1 MEEIEITY
9 PTIWDDFDSSDKD
22 RLEIDDS

>member
-1 MEEIEITY
+1 MEEIEITL

-22 RLEIDDS
+22 RLEIVE

>member
-1 MEEIEITY
+1 MEEIDITF

-22 RLEIDDS
+22 RLEIDE

>member
-1 MEEIEITY
+1 MEEIEITL

-22 RLEIDDS
+22 RLEITE